1 MATHSSVLAWRIPGM
16 GEAGWLP
23 SVGLHRVSRT
33 WLQQLSRTSMFEGLW
48 NRSEEVLRS
57 GAWLWRLCGVNI
69 EETWVF
75 NKFCLHSGAP
85 ELGFLFWKVRSC
97 DTLEWHLRVTWEAS
111 KTRNALFQPR
121 RFWLNLFG
129 VGPKESLLF
138 QVSQVMLVY
147 SQVENLYQIISH
159 FSDWPKILNLCYR
172 ITRPGNRKLPMEFY
186 GVSVSEVQKVEL
198 YDWPKILNLLQNH

>member
-1 MATHSSVLAWRIPGM
+1 MKQEWGSPEVWSMTVKALWC
-16 GEAGWLP
+16 E
-23 SVGLHRVSRT
+23 HRR
-33 WLQQLSRTSMFEGLW
+33 
-48 NRSEEVLRS
+48 
-57 GAWLWRLCGVNI
+57 
-69 EETWVF
+69 TWVF

-129 VGPKESLLF
+129 VGPNESLLF

-159 FSDWPKILNLCYR
+159 FSDWPKSWICATESLGLETGNFLWNSMGFQSQKYRRLNY
-172 ITRPGNRKLPMEFY
+172 IY
-186 GVSVSEVQKVEL
+186 
-198 YDWPKILNLLQNH
+198 I